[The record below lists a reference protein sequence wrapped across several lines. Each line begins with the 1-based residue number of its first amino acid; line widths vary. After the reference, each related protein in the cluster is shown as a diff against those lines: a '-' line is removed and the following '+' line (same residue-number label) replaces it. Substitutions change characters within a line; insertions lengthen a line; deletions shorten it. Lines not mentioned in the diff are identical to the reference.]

1 MDKIRIVCLGGL
13 DEFYKACTV
22 VEINDDIFV
31 IECGLKFPD
40 VTKPGIDYV
49 IARHD
54 YLIENKHRIKGYFIT
69 FGHDSVLG
77 GLPYVYK
84 NAPAPVFCTNITKAF
99 ITMFAIHNHLDISN
113 IDFHLVEPTS
123 EIVVSGH
130 KINLFS
136 TCTNVANSFGLAI
149 DTDQGN
155 IVYLGNCV
163 FDNNKDKGF
172 SLDLG
177 AVAKISALKP
187 TLVLMLDS
195 QYASKAG
202 YTNPNYRVLPLI
214 KRDFNHAQGRI
225 LIAMEAP
232 DIYNIIAVVNEA
244 IKCGRKIVTYDQSTK
259 DILDGLVY
267 TGCLSLNKNNILPM
281 GEVNRV
287 RAQEIMILITG
298 FGSKLFH
305 KISLLATHLNDDQI
319 LRINSS
325 DTFIIASHAENEA
338 EIAQTAA
345 LNELY
350 RNDCKILSLN
360 SKTFLK
366 MHSSEEDIKTALSIF
381 RPKYYIPV
389 TGTFVNL
396 LANAKIA
403 LGMNIG
409 LNHNNVFV
417 LDNGMVVEFDN
428 YFAKILPNKLLT
440 GNVYVDGK
448 GIGDIAGDVLEERQR
463 FSDDGVIIIAVT
475 ISKSKH
481 EIVLGPDI
489 QSRGLVF
496 VKESDALMKEI
507 DKVLHANI
515 LLELSKPNYSV
526 SYMETT
532 IKEQIFKTIRRA
544 TLKSPTIIP
553 IIVEI
558 E

>member
-13 DEFYKACTV
+13 DEFYKSCTL

-54 YLIENKHRIKGYFIT
+54 YLVENKHRIKGYFIT

-77 GLPYVYK
+77 GLPHVYK
-84 NAPAPVFCTNITKAF
+84 NAPAPVYTSNITKAF
-99 ITMFAIHNHLDISN
+99 IEMFAIHHHLDISQ
-113 IDFHLVEPTS
+113 IDFHVVEPTS
-123 EIVVSGH
+123 ELDVAGH

-136 TCTNVANSFGLAI
+136 TCTNVANSFGVSF
-149 DTDQGN
+149 DSDQGN
-155 IVYLGNCV
+155 IVYIGNCV
-163 FDNNKDKGF
+163 FDNNKHTGF
-172 SLDLG
+172 SLDL
-177 AVAKISALKP
+177 ASVAKISASKP
-187 TLVLMLDS
+187 TLVLMIDS
-195 QYASKAG
+195 FYASKRG
-202 YTNPNYRVLPLI
+202 YTNPNYRIMPLI
-214 KRDFNHAQGRI
+214 QRDFHHAQGRI
-225 LIAMEAP
+225 LIALEAP
-232 DIYNIIAVVNEA
+232 DIYNIIAVINEA
-244 IKCGRKIVTYDQSTK
+244 VKCGRKIVPYDQSTK
-259 DILDGLVY
+259 DILDCLIY
-267 TGCLSLNKNNILPM
+267 THCLNINKNSIISM
-281 GEVNRV
+281 GEVNRM
-287 RAQEIMILITG
+287 RAQEIMVLITG
-298 FGSKLFH
+298 FASKLFH

-319 LRINSS
+319 LRINPS
-325 DTFIIASHAENEA
+325 DTFIVASHAENEA
-338 EIAQTAA
+338 EIAQTNA

-350 RNDCKILSLN
+350 RNDCKIVPIN
-360 SKTFLK
+360 SKTFLR

-381 RPKYYIPV
+381 RPKYFIPV

-417 LDNGMVVEFDN
+417 LDNGMVVEFEN
-428 YFAKILPNKLLT
+428 YFAKILPNKILT
-440 GNVYVDGK
+440 GNIYVDGK
-448 GIGDIAGDVLEERQR
+448 GIGDIEKEVLEERQR
-463 FSDDGVIIIAVT
+463 FSDDGVIIVAAT
-475 ISKSKH
+475 ISKSRR
-481 EIVLGPDI
+481 EVVLGPDI

-507 DKVLHANI
+507 DKVLRANI
-515 LLELSKPNYSV
+515 SLELSKPNYSL
-526 SYMETT
+526 SYMEMT

-553 IIVEI
+553 IIIEI